1 LFLDELLDEK
11 GFDGGSRV
19 AATSLDHRRDI
30 SFHRIIGAVT
40 LPIRDPARYRN
51 VPYVF

>member
-30 SFHRIIGAVT
+30 SFHRIIV
-40 LPIRDPARYRN
+40 
-51 VPYVF
+51 VFGLNLFGHRALLCEL